1 MGGVTMSK
9 VKEIIKELSRYDQ
22 DEELLVIYWDKDLCR
37 EWIKDWLE
45 NEQEENN
52 LSDEQVEAM
61 FKDAWEF
68 ASDYNYDTDDVGN
81 TITDNLVTNISESIG
96 ELQEQQTE
104 LIDKELW
111 EE

>member
-1 MGGVTMSK
+1 MGGITMPK

-22 DEELLVIYWDKDLCR
+22 DEELLIIYWDKDLCR

-45 NEQEENN
+45 HEQEENN

-61 FKDAWEF
+61 FKDAWAS
-68 ASDYNYDTDDVGN
+68 ASDDSYDTDDVGN
-81 TITDNLVTNISESIG
+81 TITDNLQTHIGESIH
-96 ELQEQQTE
+96 ELQKQQTE
-104 LIDKELW
+104 IIDTELW

>member
-1 MGGVTMSK
+1 MSK

-61 FKDAWEF
+61 FKDAWAF
-68 ASDYNYDTDDVGN
+68 TSDYSYDTDDVGN
-81 TITDNLVTNISESIG
+81 TITDNLETSISESIG
-96 ELQEQQTE
+96 ELQKQQTE
-104 LIDKELW
+104 IIDKELW